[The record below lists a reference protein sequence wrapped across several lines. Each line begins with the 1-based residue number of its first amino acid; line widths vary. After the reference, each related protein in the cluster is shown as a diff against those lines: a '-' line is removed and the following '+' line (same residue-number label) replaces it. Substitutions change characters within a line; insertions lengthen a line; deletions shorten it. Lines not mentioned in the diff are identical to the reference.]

1 MFPILFF
8 NGAKNLHLHISE
20 INMNWSL
27 FLLDL
32 LKLIVPSLI
41 VFLTAYF
48 VLNSYLE
55 NDYQKKLLEMKMNN
69 QGGITP
75 LRLQAYER
83 LTLFV
88 ERIQLQTIIM
98 RTHQTGMSA
107 RDLQTAML
115 QDIRAE
121 FDHNVSQQ
129 IFVTPQTWTMI
140 KAVKEETINMINF
153 AANNL
158 PAQAT
163 GIDLSKVIFE
173 NMANSD
179 RNPHQVALSMI
190 RTEVQQ
196 FF

>member
-1 MFPILFF
+1 
-8 NGAKNLHLHISE
+8 
-20 INMNWSL
+20 MNWPL

-69 QGGITP
+69 QGSVTP

-83 LTLFV
+83 LTLFI
-88 ERIQLQTIIM
+88 ERISPQSIIM
-98 RTHQTGMSA
+98 RTHETGMSA
-107 RDLQTAML
+107 RDLQTNML

-140 KAVKEETINMINF
+140 KAVKEETINMINY
-153 AANNL
+153 AASNL

-163 GIDLSKVIFE
+163 SIDLSKAIFE
-173 NMANSD
+173 NIASSD
-179 RNPHQVALSMI
+179 CNPHQVALAML

-196 FF
+196 YF

>member
-1 MFPILFF
+1 
-8 NGAKNLHLHISE
+8 
-20 INMNWSL
+20 MNWSL

-69 QGGITP
+69 QGNVTP

-88 ERIQLQTIIM
+88 ERIQLQSIIM
-98 RTHQTGMSA
+98 RTHKTGMSA
-107 RDLQTAML
+107 RELHSSML

-173 NMANSD
+173 NMANSE
-179 RNPHQVALSMI
+179 RHPHQVALSMI

-196 FF
+196 YF

>member
-1 MFPILFF
+1 
-8 NGAKNLHLHISE
+8 
-20 INMNWSL
+20 MNWTL
-27 FLLDL
+27 FLMEI
-32 LKLIVPSLI
+32 LKLIIPALI

-55 NDYQKKLLEMKMNN
+55 NDYQKRLLEMRMNN
-69 QGGITP
+69 QGAVTP

-83 LTLFV
+83 LTLFI
-88 ERIQLQTIIM
+88 ERISLQSIIM
-98 RTHQTGMSA
+98 RTHQTGMTA
-107 RDLQTAML
+107 RDLHTSML

-140 KAVKEETINMINF
+140 KAVKEETINIINF
-153 AANNL
+153 AATNL
-158 PAQAT
+158 PPQAT
-163 GIDLSKVIFE
+163 SIDLSKAIFE
-173 NMANSD
+173 SIASSE

-196 FF
+196 YF

>member
-1 MFPILFF
+1 
-8 NGAKNLHLHISE
+8 
-20 INMNWSL
+20 MNWPL

-48 VLNSYLE
+48 ILNSYLE

-69 QGGITP
+69 QGNVTP

-83 LTLFV
+83 LTLFI
-88 ERIQLQTIIM
+88 ERISPQSIIM
-98 RTHQTGMSA
+98 RTHETGMSA
-107 RDLQTAML
+107 RELQTNML

-140 KAVKEETINMINF
+140 KAVKEETINMINY
-153 AANNL
+153 AASNL

-163 GIDLSKVIFE
+163 GIDLSKAIFE
-173 NMANSD
+173 NIASSD
-179 RNPHQVALSMI
+179 RNPHQVALAMI

-196 FF
+196 YF